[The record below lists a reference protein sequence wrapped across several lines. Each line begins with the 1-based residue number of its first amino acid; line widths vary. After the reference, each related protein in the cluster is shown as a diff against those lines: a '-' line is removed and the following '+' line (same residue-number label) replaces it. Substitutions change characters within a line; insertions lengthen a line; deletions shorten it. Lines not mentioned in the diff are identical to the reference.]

1 MFPSW
6 KLWNNIFAENVFPFK
21 RKIVRD
27 LITWKFLLSCTR
39 VITEAEFIQLAR
51 YPFIRFQFDHWSAK
65 IAVNPRAIRASN

>member
-1 MFPSW
+1 MF
-6 KLWNNIFAENVFPFK
+6 
-21 RKIVRD
+21 
-27 LITWKFLLSCTR
+27 FLLKEKLFGILSRGNSSSPVR